1 MNYRSLLMTALLLL
15 LSVTHTYA
23 SNYSL
28 TKRDISKFDE
38 RKISYSYEWNKVKN
52 IDHNLKDILNLSS
65 KDNHLRILSARFV
78 FYIPGSIESFDS
90 SFYLK
95 KKTLDDLSGMT
106 HKKVGNNKYKV
117 KESKM
122 GITINAEVDLVFNVD
137 YDQYQR
143 EFNYNETSFEGFISH
158 QKARRFSNYFRSTD
172 IVTHLA
178 QDGDFVKVTMDSF
191 ATLGT
196 KASKVFYFHAIK
208 GLIVN
213 EIKSKALDVPLVYL
227 RK

>member
-1 MNYRSLLMTALLLL
+1 MTTLVLL
-15 LSVTHTYA
+15 LSVTHAYA

-38 RKISYSYEWNKVKN
+38 RKISYSYGWNKVKN
-52 IDHNLKDILNLSS
+52 IDKNLKDILNLSS
-65 KDNHLRILSARFV
+65 KDNHLRILGARFV
-78 FYIPGSIESFDS
+78 FYIPGSIERFDS
-90 SFYLK
+90 SFYSK
-95 KKTLDDLSGMT
+95 KKTLDDLSGMS
-106 HKKVGNNKYKV
+106 HKQIGNNKYKV

-122 GITINAEVDLVFNVD
+122 GISISAEVGLTFNVD
-137 YDQYQR
+137 YDKYQR
-143 EFNYNETSFEGFISH
+143 EFGYTETAFEGFISH

-172 IVTHLA
+172 IITHLA
-178 QDGDFVKVTMDSF
+178 QDGDHVKVTMDSF
-191 ATLGT
+191 ATL
-196 KASKVFYFHAIK
+196 SKKPSKGIYFHVLK